1 MADAGQAAQE
11 IIESYNNKISKVA
24 PGAVGIQLALMVGVG
39 LAALCAFSI
48 LRPNNS
54 VVYQPKVKY
63 AADEKRPP
71 KIGKGLLDWVAPVL
85 KTGEQDMLATIGL
98 DSVTYLRFLRMCRNM
113 FLCIAALTCAI
124 LIPIN
129 VTYNLKYVN
138 SGDRN
143 YLLMLTMS
151 KVRGNWL
158 WAHVVGT
165 YLLTVIAFFF
175 IWRNYDAIVKLR
187 WQWFRSPAYQDT
199 LYARSLMITHVNK
212 KFQTDAGLQGLLA
225 SLNIPYPTT
234 AVHIGRRVGALP
246 ALIKKHN
253 ETVMELE
260 EVLTRYFKKPEK
272 MGARPTKRIGGWMGL
287 GGQKVDAVDYLTEK
301 IKRLEERVELARQ
314 QIHERKAENY
324 GFASFESVPYAHIV
338 AKTLRGKRRH
348 NAQFELAP
356 QPSDLIWQ
364 NLTMGNAARGKNKF
378 FGGVLL
384 VLLCGFYTI
393 PLVAVALL
401 ANLAALS
408 AYVGFIDNW
417 VNNYPWLFS
426 AFIGIVPP
434 VLTLLLQMILPMI
447 IRWIASLQG
456 ATTHSQS
463 DRIVTA
469 RYSAFLFITQ
479 FIIFSLLGVLVQ
491 IISQVVIEVQGQ
503 KSSHEILNYLKT
515 IPDKLQ
521 NTYMIQSNYWLTVFP
536 LRGASACFD
545 LAQIISLFLVW
556 SKTHLFGRTP
566 REIREAT
573 KPPFFDFPVYY
584 SNSLLLV
591 VVALVYAPIAPLV
604 ALFGVAAFAI
614 SYWVGKYNLL
624 YVAVPR
630 SETGGRLWNVA
641 INRCLMA
648 LILMHLFMAVSIG
661 LQTNWFYAIALA
673 PPAISVPLFKILLDR
688 KFQNRFRWYIPS
700 DAELA
705 QVHMHHADAR
715 KNRLQKRFGHDAL
728 SEPLYTP
735 MLHKNVQHLLPTI
748 YNGRIG
754 QGETKLEGQTVE
766 QNTAGGLTFA
776 MLDAHNLEVDRHAYL
791 RQRDD
796 DEATVTTAAAL
807 GRHARG
813 PGSVADSSA
822 WGGEGD
828 AEGYFAARRQEYLK
842 HGAGAGSRAG
852 SPFNP
857 GTPDELPLELQRMP
871 TFDGDRGVGAP
882 DYAAANTSTEHLIA
896 YPPAYGSPRGAAGHR
911 ANMSTS
917 SFSTLGGGVGGPG
930 YGEYA
935 ASRASLE
942 MAQYAPARPMP
953 RRQHTAGSLPGMGSG
968 EWRAQHAPQRSGDS
982 ARSAGAGAMGGFYP
996 PAGAAGAPAYP
1007 PVGAPLY
1014 SPVRGDVEGEET
1026 LAPGGGGVAYAD
1038 FAPGGGGA
1046 GRRESGEHGP
1056 SRLPGMGMG
1065 MGAPPPG
1072 RR

>member
-1 MADAGQAAQE
+1 MADAGQAAQD

-71 KIGKGLLDWVAPVL
+71 KIGKGLFDWIAPVVR
-85 KTGEQDMLATIGL
+85 TSEQEMLATIGL

-124 LIPIN
+124 LIPVN
-129 VTYNLKYVN
+129 VVYNLKYVK

-165 YLLTVIAFFF
+165 YLLTVVAFFF
-175 IWRNYDAIVKLR
+175 IWRNYDAIVRLR
-187 WQWFRSPAYQDT
+187 WQWFRSPAYQDM

-246 ALIKKHN
+246 TLIKKHN

-260 EVLTRYFKKPEK
+260 EVLTRYFKKPDK

-338 AKTLRGKRRH
+338 AKTLHGKRRH
-348 NAQFELAP
+348 NAEFELAP
-356 QPSDLIWQ
+356 QPSDLIWE

-393 PLVAVALL
+393 PLIAVALL

-408 AYVGFIDNW
+408 AYVDFIDNW

-491 IISQVVIEVQGQ
+491 IISQVVIEVQGK
-503 KSSHEILNYLKT
+503 KSTSEILKYLET

-521 NTYMIQSNYWLTVFP
+521 STYMIQSNYWLTVFP

-545 LAQIISLFLVW
+545 LAQIVSLFLVW
-556 SKTHLFGRTP
+556 SKTHMFGRTP

-648 LILMHLFMAVSIG
+648 LLLMHLFMAVSIG

-673 PPAISVPLFKILLDR
+673 PPAIAVPLFKILLDR
-688 KFQNRFRWYIPS
+688 KFQDRFRWYIPT

-728 SEPLYTP
+728 SEPLFTP

-776 MLDAHNLEVDRHAYL
+776 MLDAHNLEVDRFAYL

-822 WGGEGD
+822 WGGDADGG
-828 AEGYFAARRQEYLK
+828 AEGYFAARREQYLK
-842 HGAGAGSRAG
+842 HGTSRAG
-852 SPFNP
+852 SPFAP
-857 GTPDELPLELQRMP
+857 ATPDEIPLELQRMP
-871 TFDGDRGVGAP
+871 TYDDRAVP
-882 DYAAANTSTEHLIA
+882 DYAAVNTSTEHLIGAGAPSGAA
-896 YPPAYGSPRGAAGHR
+896 YPPAYGSLRAGAGAAHR

-917 SFSTLGGGVGGPG
+917 SFSTLGGDGGG
-930 YGEYA
+930 YGGYA
-935 ASRASLE
+935 ASRTSLE
-942 MAQYAPARPMP
+942 MAQYAPARPTP
-953 RRQHTAGSLPGMGSG
+953 QRQHTAGSLAAGAGIGSG
-968 EWRAQHAPQRSGDS
+968 EWRAQHVPQRSADS
-982 ARSAGAGAMGGFYP
+982 ASSAGGAPAQYYP
-996 PAGAAGAPAYP
+996 PAAAPRYP
-1007 PVGAPLY
+1007 PV
-1014 SPVRGDVEGEET
+1014 SVRGGADADGEET
-1026 LAPGGGGVAYAD
+1026 LAFAAAEGVAWAD
-1038 FAPGGGGA
+1038 FAAAEA
-1046 GRRESGEHGP
+1046 GTRESGGELGP

-1065 MGAPPPG
+1065 SLQGQAG